1 MPKLW
6 LLVMLIGTDQLTKI
20 LVTNTATRKFGHRLL
35 GINVH
40 GNADHISIIAFVL
53 LIGLYVAT
61 FLVDSPNWHTKNQ
74 TFPTLIL
81 SGASSNILEYLHRG
95 FVIDWISTAG
105 SLVFNLA
112 DLYIVLGIGFAICV
126 MGRDFLQECSHRR
139 LPHKE
144 KDRV

>member
-6 LLVMLIGTDQLTKI
+6 LLVVLIGTDQLTKF
-20 LVTNTATRKFGHRLL
+20 LVANTATRKFGHRLL

-53 LIGLYVAT
+53 LA
-61 FLVDSPNWHTKNQ
+61 DSPNWHTKNQ

-81 SGASSNILEYLHRG
+81 SGASSNTLEYLHRG

-126 MGRDFLQECSHRR
+126 MVRDFLQECSHRR
-139 LPHKE
+139 LPPKE